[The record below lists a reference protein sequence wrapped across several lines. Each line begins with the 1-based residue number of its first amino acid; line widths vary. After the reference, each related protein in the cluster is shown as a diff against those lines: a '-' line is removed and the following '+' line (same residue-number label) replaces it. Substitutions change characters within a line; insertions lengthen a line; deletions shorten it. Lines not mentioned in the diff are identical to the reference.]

1 MPEYDRHPETRRLS
15 DEEMASLAR
24 QVRLRQRETAAEA
37 ESERLWSVLEE
48 AVQDLDF
55 LELPAF
61 REDHGAVLSL
71 ADRVRS
77 LMLPLFVEQRPD
89 A

>member
-1 MPEYDRHPETRRLS
+1 MPEREREWRDRAE
-15 DEEMASLAR
+15 
-24 QVRLRQRETAAEA
+24 AAEA

-71 ADRVRS
+71 ADRVRY